1 MEIDMETFQKI
12 GIKIDTSLTA
22 LVTEYRFIKKNAFR
36 RPTVFVNPL
45 KFTKHQQRMVDSARL
60 WAERNSSN
68 KSYMEALD
76 INNQKAK
83 NLLNE
88 FEVCLKETK

>member
-1 MEIDMETFQKI
+1 METFQKV

-22 LVTEYRFIKKNAFR
+22 LVTEYRFIKKHAFR
-36 RPTVFVNPL
+36 RPALL
-45 KFTKHQQRMVDSARL
+45 KNQTYISVAADRWFEK
-60 WAERNSSN
+60 NGSN
-68 KSYMEALD
+68 KAYLEALD